1 LNVLGQKNAF
11 DDILDFLPIRNS
23 CSSTAG
29 SDENRA
35 KKYNYEDFDIQDV
48 SVTTCPISKK
58 SYIFIIFNQSTTTIS
73 SLYSKNT
80 SFILIYEIGKKGCIK
95 VLNLSVKA
103 SFLEISKNLKSI
115 YIGTFL
121 GFVQE
126 VDVSDLLGGGRKRV
140 EEFSS
145 HNSSDVFEP
154 NTQDILVKSHQVTQ
168 TETTPVKNADSAHQN
183 HSILNKFGSYF
194 SNYLTPKRPS
204 VSSKIQKKSVST
216 ASDSPQK
223 ISEASTT
230 GKIEGV
236 RYDENSVWNYSYDF
250 KNQTFKYT
258 HSKSFQICPV
268 TYGFW
273 REVILLRP
281 N

>member
-1 LNVLGQKNAF
+1 MLTN
-11 DDILDFLPIRNS
+11 INS
-23 CSSTAG
+23 CLL
-29 SDENRA
+29 E
-35 KKYNYEDFDIQDV
+35 E
-48 SVTTCPISKK
+48 
-58 SYIFIIFNQSTTTIS
+58 IFIIFNQSTTTIS

-194 SNYLTPKRPS
+194 SNYLF
-204 VSSKIQKKSVST
+204 
-216 ASDSPQK
+216 
-223 ISEASTT
+223 
-230 GKIEGV
+230 GV
-236 RYDENSVWNYSYDF
+236 
-250 KNQTFKYT
+250 
-258 HSKSFQICPV
+258 
-268 TYGFW
+268 G
-273 REVILLRP
+273 
-281 N
+281 